1 MRDYYEMDRMTML
14 STQSE
19 SEVAKEC
26 HAMRDHVL
34 HLPNYSYGPHHQKWL
49 IAEVRACNDAL
60 CAGLVHTQEIMEQS
74 RKLAD
79 DAWRTL
85 RRAHATL
92 QLLPGP
98 QSD

>member
-1 MRDYYEMDRMTML
+1 
-14 STQSE
+14 
-19 SEVAKEC
+19 
-26 HAMRDHVL
+26 MRDHVL